1 MTLSGTATFN
11 PDVAEVCED
20 AFERCG
26 LEMRSGYDLRTARR
40 SLDIMSAEWSNRG
53 INLWTV
59 EEGTQ
64 ALTAGTATYTLPA
77 STIDLLEHVIRTGSG
92 TNQSDLSLN
101 RISVSTY
108 ATITAKNS
116 TGRPVQLYINRQATP
131 TFTVWPTPDDAETY
145 TVVYWRLKRMDDA
158 GTAASNTMDVPSRFI
173 PALVSGLA
181 YNIALKR
188 PEVDLNRV
196 ALLKAAYEEQFNL
209 AADEDRDKSSIQF
222 APNISPV

>member
-1 MTLSGTATFN
+1 MALSGTATFN

-53 INLWTV
+53 INLWTI

-209 AADEDRDKSSIQF
+209 AADEDRDK
-222 APNISPV
+222 AVKAAKNWGK